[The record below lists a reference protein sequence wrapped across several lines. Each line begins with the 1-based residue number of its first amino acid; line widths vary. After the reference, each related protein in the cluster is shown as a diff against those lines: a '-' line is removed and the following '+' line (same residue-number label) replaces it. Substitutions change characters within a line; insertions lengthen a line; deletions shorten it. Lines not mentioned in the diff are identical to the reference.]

1 MSKNTPL
8 PRPVPLEKALRNS
21 RVCVEQILKHFHIH
35 ESSLIGHVP
44 GTIPAE
50 GGAVPTEG
58 GTAVHVVPEY
68 SIVVLVGD
76 GGGRCPREQSQ
87 LSSQAAFT
95 ARRT

>member
-1 MSKNTPL
+1 M
-8 PRPVPLEKALRNS
+8 
-21 RVCVEQILKHFHIH
+21 
-35 ESSLIGHVP
+35 P

-68 SIVVLVGD
+68 SIVVLVGY

-87 LSSQAAFT
+87 LRRQAALT